1 MKKTNQ
7 TPLFERVSF
16 LEKLLFTKHLSIMI
30 KSGITISESIETLAS
45 QTKSS
50 TFKRVLNSM
59 LADIENGQS
68 FANALDKHKK
78 VFDEFYISLVRVG
91 EESGTLEENL
101 EFLAKQLSK
110 DYALRKKVQGAMI
123 YPAIIL
129 SATFI
134 MTTFISIF
142 IMPKLVDLFN
152 SFNTELPITT
162 KILLF
167 FANLMKDHGIIIAIG
182 IICILTG
189 LLFLLKIPMVKYR
202 WHCIVLKLPVFGD
215 LISYGQ
221 ISRFAR
227 NLGTLLK
234 SGVPV
239 LTSLETTANTLSN
252 LRFKNDLKR
261 VTEDIT
267 RGKSI
272 SDSLNRK
279 SFDEFPL
286 LVIKM
291 VGVGEKTGKLDET
304 LLYLGDF
311 YDEEIDDISKNLTTI
326 LEPVLL
332 IGIGLVVGFVAL
344 AIISPIYQLTGNIK
358 R

>member
-1 MKKTNQ
+1 MKKTAQ
-7 TPLFERVSF
+7 VSLFDRVSF
-16 LEKLLFTKHLSIMI
+16 VEKLLFTKHLAVMI

-45 QTKSS
+45 QTKSN
-50 TFKRVLNSM
+50 TFKNILNSM

-68 FANALDKHKK
+68 FANALNKHKK
-78 VFDEFYISLVRVG
+78 IFDEFYISLVKVG
-91 EESGTLEENL
+91 EDSGTLEENL

-123 YPAIIL
+123 YPMIIL
-129 SATFI
+129 AATFI
-134 MTTFISIF
+134 MTLFISIF

-167 FANLMKDHGIIIAIG
+167 FANLVKNYGLIITIG
-182 IICILTG
+182 IFGCVMG
-189 LLFLLKIPMVKYR
+189 FLFLLKIPVIKYR
-202 WHCIVLKLPVFGD
+202 WHCVLLKMPVFGD
-215 LISYGQ
+215 LIAYGQ

-272 SDSLNRK
+272 ADSLNRK
-279 SFDEFPL
+279 SFSEFPP
-286 LVIKM
+286 LVMKM
-291 VGVGEKTGKLDET
+291 IGVGEKTGKLDET

-326 LEPVLL
+326 LEPILL

-344 AIISPIYQLTGNIK
+344 AIIGPIYQLTGNLK
-358 R
+358 H